1 MTMTSPN
8 RSLVT
13 RVETD
18 MPRRCTR
25 RSAGSRMSSGGRG
38 RRAAPGGGDD
48 GVVRRPVAA
57 SRSTA
62 SRSWRSGSLPASPL
76 VNGPAVCGSSLSIWH
91 TVTERERRAPG
102 RTRGSAV
109 TGRPTTRRATCRVRP
124 ARRDD
129 RPAIRPKHGS
139 ELRGCRQGGPGE
151 AGHRPG
157 EGLGQRFGDGPSP
170 AVSERPGRA
179 RGGLTFPSRLRHFPR
194 RDGQHRGAPVSTR
207 VDLAP
212 RPSSHPQPLPADGE
226 LSLAELLALFGSEE
240 VAATSTLRRLRSSG
254 ALLRGWVQD
263 SSRRAAGWG
272 AVAGAPDVR
281 GARSSWSAAEA
292 Q

>member
-1 MTMTSPN
+1 
-8 RSLVT
+8 
-13 RVETD
+13 
-18 MPRRCTR
+18 
-25 RSAGSRMSSGGRG
+25 
-38 RRAAPGGGDD
+38 
-48 GVVRRPVAA
+48 
-57 SRSTA
+57 
-62 SRSWRSGSLPASPL
+62 
-76 VNGPAVCGSSLSIWH
+76 
-91 TVTERERRAPG
+91 
-102 RTRGSAV
+102 
-109 TGRPTTRRATCRVRP
+109 
-124 ARRDD
+124 
-129 RPAIRPKHGS
+129 
-139 ELRGCRQGGPGE
+139 
-151 AGHRPG
+151 
-157 EGLGQRFGDGPSP
+157 
-170 AVSERPGRA
+170 
-179 RGGLTFPSRLRHFPR
+179 
-194 RDGQHRGAPVSTR
+194 VSTR